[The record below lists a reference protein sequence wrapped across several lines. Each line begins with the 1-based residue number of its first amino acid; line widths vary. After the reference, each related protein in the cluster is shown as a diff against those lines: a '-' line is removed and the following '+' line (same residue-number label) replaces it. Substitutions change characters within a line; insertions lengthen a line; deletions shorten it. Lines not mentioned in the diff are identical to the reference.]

1 MSSLLRSNEQY
12 YILRTLYEQVVLPIA
27 ASRYKTHAKL
37 APQLFAFVLFY
48 VAGFLYHCSLGSE
61 GIDCLLDNLGEV
73 KDKELQRKW
82 GELALVCCKEEPV
95 LKGRTLKQL

>member
-1 MSSLLRSNEQY
+1 M
-12 YILRTLYEQVVLPIA
+12 
-27 ASRYKTHAKL
+27 
-37 APQLFAFVLFY
+37 
-48 VAGFLYHCSLGSE
+48 AGFLYHCSLGSE